1 MVRSGGL
8 VDVRVTQFFD
18 RAAVRR
24 RLDRRKRGLLSR
36 AGSFIRTAAKSSLK
50 RARQKGLGEMTAE
63 ERERYEIRRAI
74 ARRKGL
80 RTPRRPERVSEPG
93 QPPFLHVRPSPLK
106 RLIYF
111 AYDPARDS
119 VVVGP
124 LRFGPAGAEAL
135 EYGGPVCVRRTGRT
149 VRTRR
154 RRVRIRARPFM
165 RPALGKGLEDLK
177 RKGRTSL
184 PLSACNAQAG
194 RFWDNIV
201 RT

>member
-1 MVRSGGL
+1 MRLTSGL
-8 VDVRVTQFFD
+8 VDIRFAQFFD

-24 RLDRRKRGLLSR
+24 RVDRRKRGLLSR

-50 RARQKGLGEMTAE
+50 RARQKSLGEMTAE
-63 ERERYEIRRAI
+63 ERERYEVRRAV

-80 RTPRRPERVSEPG
+80 RTPRRPDRVSESG
-93 QPPFLHVRPSPLK
+93 EPPLLHMRLSPLK

-119 VVVGP
+119 VVIGP
-124 LRFGPAGAEAL
+124 LRFGRAGAEAL
-135 EYGGPVCVRRTGRT
+135 EYGGAVRG
-149 VRTRR
+149 RR

-165 RPALGKGLEDLK
+165 RPALGAGLEDLK
-177 RKGRTSL
+177 RKGGTSL
-184 PLSACNAQAG
+184 P